1 MLVNLPFKSKQE
13 METPQNFA
21 SVFEIKALA
30 TGLNIRLVSK
40 NILFKKRKTE
50 ANKKWLNNNT
60 MLISAVIVEW

>member
-30 TGLNIRLVSK
+30 TRLNIRLMSR

-50 ANKKWLNNNT
+50 ANKKMT
-60 MLISAVIVEW
+60 E